1 MKKGQPKAD
10 IALLTVAGGRGEPP
24 EEAIRRQDR
33 SSWGS
38 RGLLTR
44 RVTIVEAKLVQETRS
59 FSAGQ
64 PTSRSCLCMWFG
76 QYNMHQHV
84 CNVPLTL
91 GGVAQF
97 YKLRPTLHF
106 MCASR

>member
-59 FSAGQ
+59 LSAGQ
-64 PTSRSCLCMWFG
+64 LITCSCTCMCFG
-76 QYNMHQHV
+76 QYSMHQYV
-84 CNVPLTL
+84 RAVPLM
-91 GGVAQF
+91 
-97 YKLRPTLHF
+97 LRRCRSMLQTETNIALYV
-106 MCASR
+106 CI